1 MFYTLSLKQKFKD
14 MAANIKNQTAL
25 IPFVLFAIFVTF
37 VAICIAKGTK
47 KAYE

>member
-1 MFYTLSLKQKFKD
+1 

-25 IPFVLFAIFVTF
+25 IPFVLFGIFAII
-37 VAICIAKGTK
+37 VAVSIAKGTK